1 MLSILI
7 PTYNYNVIPLVS
19 ELHKQCLECEIDFE
33 IIVIDDCS
41 KLFLEENQ
49 KISNFENCYFEVLKK
64 NIGRSAIRN
73 LLAGKA
79 TSENLLFLDADTI
92 PVNSNFIY
100 SYNSALNNKIEVV
113 LGGYCYKEE
122 PKYEGKF
129 RYKYGKEREEKS
141 AFERNLNP
149 YKFIFSGNLLIQKKA
164 FLATNYSFQNAF
176 YGMDIFFAYQLFINQ
191 IKVVHIENP
200 IYHLGLETNK
210 IFFEKSL
217 KAVESRKKF
226 LVNCEQIE
234 KISPLIKY
242 YNTLKKYRLLSI
254 ATVCF
259 SISKPIL
266 KKLILNKNPSLI
278 CFDLYRLGYLCT
290 LK

>member
-19 ELHKQCLECEIDFE
+19 ELYKQCLECEIDFE

-49 KISNFENCYFEVLKK
+49 EINSKENCRFEVLEK

-73 LLAGKA
+73 LLAKKA
-79 TSENLLFLDADTI
+79 ASENLLFLDSDTI
-92 PVNSNFIY
+92 PSNSNFI
-100 SYNSALNNKIEVV
+100 SNYNSFLNTKIEVV
-113 LGGYCYKEE
+113 LGGYCYKEK
-122 PKYEGKF
+122 PKFEGGF

-149 YKFIFSGNLLIQKKA
+149 HKFIFSGNILIQKKT
-164 FLATNYSFQNAF
+164 FLATNYSFENDL
-176 YGMDIFFAYQLFINQ
+176 YGMDIFFAYQLFVNKID
-191 IKVVHIENP
+191 VLHIENP
-200 IYHLGLETNK
+200 IYHLGLETNE

-217 KAVESRKKF
+217 KAVESRKQF
-226 LVNCEQIE
+226 LVNCDQIE
-234 KISPLIKY
+234 KISPLIKHY
-242 YNTLKKYRLLSI
+242 KTLKKYLLLPI
-254 ATVCF
+254 AIVCF
-259 SISKPIL
+259 SVLKPII
-266 KKLILNKNPSLI
+266 KKLILNKNPSLL